1 MLSAIILCRS
11 ESSRLKNKHFCK
23 IGKKYLIEIIIDK
36 LLSNKYVNEVY
47 IASGPYKK
55 NFKFL
60 ELKKN
65 LSKQSKNIF
74 S

>member
-55 NFKFL
+55 KL
-60 ELKKN
+60 
-65 LSKQSKNIF
+65 
-74 S
+74 